1 MYYASYW
8 VIYMSRPRSS
18 KSSPSHNSFESLLKE
33 FWIKRLAQS
42 STVAV
47 FKASDPKRLEP
58 FLRFIKSSYDKL
70 VAKQSIT
77 SFEIFLYRVWSG
89 LYRVSLTVDK
99 VVFEPVSMRI
109 QSQLPSALQLLQSQ
123 QQIRDLTTALSF
135 IDNLMNQRSGII
147 FILWGLFPK
156 KGAPQENDALIAFL
170 RNAIFTDSYY
180 AKFHS
185 IIVFTDTPESII
197 DDDTLKHSILIDV
210 PPSFDDER
218 KKIISDIATT
228 FGISGSNIDE
238 LVEATRGL
246 NLHETESVALESFFK
261 FRRLDARVMTQYK
274 YEIVKKSGILDI
286 EESSHGFEAVGGY
299 DAVKEFIKVNVVK
312 VLKNPRKAERL
323 GLRPPRGILLFGPP
337 GTGKTWF
344 ARALAKELG
353 LPFLRLKTEK
363 IVSKWYGETSRNIA
377 KAIEIA
383 EAVAPCVLFIDE
395 IDRFGQR
402 GHLAEHEES
411 RRAFSILLEWLGDSR
426 RKTIVIGTTNRPEDL
441 DEAFRRV
448 GRFDY
453 LIPFLYPDVDARFE
467 ILKVHTSVV
476 RKVPLARDV
485 NLRKVASRT
494 ELWTGAE
501 LEELVLRAARR
512 ALREDADVVSMKHF
526 EEALATFR
534 INYEQRREQ
543 LDRYMK
549 LSEEFT
555 NDAEF
560 LERLRRSVKSR
571 VEVAKELVG

>member
-1 MYYASYW
+1 
-8 VIYMSRPRSS
+8 
-18 KSSPSHNSFESLLKE
+18 LKE
-33 FWIKRLAQS
+33 FWVKRLAQS

-47 FKASDPKRLEP
+47 FKTSDPKRLEP
-58 FLRFIKSSYDKL
+58 FLRFVKSSYDKL
-70 VAKQSIT
+70 VGKQTIS
-77 SFEIFLYRVWSG
+77 SYEVFLYRVWSG
-89 LYRVSLTVDK
+89 LFKVSADRIAY
-99 VVFEPVSMRI
+99 EPVSLRV
-109 QSQLPSALQLLQSQ
+109 QSQLPAPLQLTSSQ

-135 IDNLMNQRSGII
+135 IDNLMNQRDGIV
-147 FILWGLFPK
+147 FVLWGLFPK
-156 KGAPQENDALIAFL
+156 KGSPQEQDSLIAFL

-180 AKFHS
+180 SKFHT
-185 IIVFTDTPESII
+185 IVVFTDTPEALI

-210 PPSFDDER
+210 PPSFDSER
-218 KKIISDIATT
+218 FQIIRSVAET
-228 FGISGSNIDE
+228 FGIGGNNIDA

-246 NLHETESVALESFFK
+246 NLHETESVTLESFFK
-261 FRRLDARVMTQYK
+261 YRKLDAKVMTQYK
-274 YEIVKKSGILDI
+274 YDIVRKSDILDV
-286 EESSHGFEAVGGY
+286 EEPRHGFEAVGGY
-299 DAVKEFIKVNVVK
+299 DVVKDFINVNVIKV
-312 VLKNPRKAERL
+312 LRNPRKAERL
-323 GLRPPRGILLFGPP
+323 GLRPPRGILLFGSP

-353 LPFLRLKTEK
+353 LPFLRLRTEK

-383 EAVAPCVLFIDE
+383 ESVAPCVLFIDE

-453 LIPFLYPDVDARFE
+453 LVPFLYPDFEARLE
-467 ILKVHTSVV
+467 ILKVHTNVV
-476 RKVPLARDV
+476 RKVPLAKDV
-485 NLRKVASRT
+485 DLRRVAGAT

-512 ALREDADVVSMKHF
+512 ALREDSDVVRMKHF
-526 EEALATFR
+526 EEALRTFR
-534 INYEQRREQ
+534 INYDARRQQ
-543 LDRYMK
+543 LEHYLR
-549 LSEEFT
+549 LAEEFC

-560 LERLRRSVKSR
+560 LEKLRRSEKSRLETVKSL
-571 VEVAKELVG
+571 VEG